1 VQVETV
7 STDDYESPTELLE
20 RIEQTT
26 QWPAFLAM
34 ARLKTE
40 QWLLDLMGYFPEMK
54 SYSTRCFVAFLDIF
68 SSRNALICLVQD
80 SPRWYWDVENIDLI
94 GTVISTVITLID
106 RTSEFDLD
114 AEFDLI
120 FLGDLLKRLREIQV
134 EVMTS

>member
-1 VQVETV
+1 MQVETV

-54 SYSTRCFVAFLDIF
+54 SYSTRCFVAFVDIF

-106 RTSEFDLD
+106 RTSESDLD
-114 AEFDLI
+114 LI
-120 FLGDLLKRLREIQV
+120 LLGDLLKRLREIQV

>member
-1 VQVETV
+1 
-7 STDDYESPTELLE
+7 
-20 RIEQTT
+20 
-26 QWPAFLAM
+26 
-34 ARLKTE
+34 
-40 QWLLDLMGYFPEMK
+40 LDLMICFLETK
-54 SYSTRCFVAFLDIF
+54 SYSTRCFVEFLDIF

-120 FLGDLLKRLREIQV
+120 LLGDLLKRLREIQV